1 MMNNAFAQKSM
12 QVQILQPI
20 PFDRNFPRVGEVW
33 GKFLGIIYWIWMI
46 MMLTMLVIPTKGL
59 EKVNS
64 PPPKTNRD
72 VSLTLL
78 VLLHLLQANVMVHV
92 CTTRG
97 KSFVKWTSLCLWQSF
112 SNGLFHAVPRKKS
125 ESPTIKTTQ
134 PLQLPAKTVMKP
146 WRKTRESSFSQVEVS
161 SNCGW
166 LRPISAASIPSA
178 FGPSK
183 RLTAS

>member
-1 MMNNAFAQKSM
+1 MNNAFAQKSM

-112 SNGLFHAVPRKKS
+112 SNRLFHAFPRKKS
-125 ESPTIKTTQ
+125 ESPTIKT
-134 PLQLPAKTVMKP
+134 PSHCNSPKNCHEALKKN
-146 WRKTRESSFSQVEVS
+146 TRIV
-161 SNCGW
+161 
-166 LRPISAASIPSA
+166 I
-178 FGPSK
+178 
-183 RLTAS
+183 LTS